1 LLLINSTEEFDLA
14 LGIYVYPEIDDNKL
28 RRNPINTEVR
38 LKILQDNKTATS
50 SNKLKLYRRFVHRY
64 TESIGNGCPAFLLLK
79 EIMDPQN
86 GLYDRRNDSITL
98 EASVKILENLI

>member
-1 LLLINSTEEFDLA
+1 M
-14 LGIYVYPEIDDNKL
+14 YPEIDDNKL

-38 LKILQDNKTATS
+38 LKILQDNKTAT
-50 SNKLKLYRRFVHRY
+50 NTTKLKLFRRFVHRY

-86 GLYDRRNDSITL
+86 GLYDRRNDSIIL